1 MTILFNI
8 FLVVFFVLLNAFFV
22 VAEFSMVKVRRSQIS
37 MLAADGRPAA
47 RYAKLVTDDLNAY
60 LSACQLGITLA
71 SLALGWLGE
80 PAVSKMIGPLLY
92 ALGFSEAAVHGI
104 SVAFGFAIITT
115 LHIVLGEL
123 VPKSLAILSTE
134 RYVLMSAMPLYYFY
148 RLTYPIMWLF
158 NTITSQLLRL
168 AGHSMAEENNAYS
181 DEELQL
187 LLAESHRSGLLDHD
201 KYEYVDNIFELSE
214 KDAESIMT
222 PRVDMVCLYVE
233 DPLSAHLATA
243 SESKFTRYPVCTGDK
258 DHLLGFVHI
267 KDLYALSAD
276 RSLHTIVRDILMV
289 HESTAVPK
297 LLQLFKADNTKI
309 AAVIDEHGGVSG
321 IVTLSDAISEIVG
334 DIEDEYAHGEED
346 IWRALGDD
354 RYEASGSAPLEL
366 LVQQLGLTLPEE
378 TESETIGG
386 FLLELSGELPEEGQ
400 QLTYGALS
408 FTIKTLADAKI
419 VSVTITSK
427 PAEPAAHL

>member
-8 FLVVFFVLLNAFFV
+8 IIVMFFVLLNAFFV
-22 VAEFSMVKVRRSQIS
+22 VAEFSMVKVRKSQIS

-47 RYAKLVTDDLNAY
+47 RYAKLVTDDLNSY

-92 ALGFSEAAVHGI
+92 ALGLSDAAVHGI
-104 SVAFGFAIITT
+104 SVAVGFAIITT

-134 RYVLMSAMPLYYFY
+134 RYVLFSAMPLYYFY

-158 NTITSQLLRL
+158 NTITNALLRL
-168 AGHSMAEENNAYS
+168 AGHSAVEEDSAYS

-201 KYEYVDNIFELSE
+201 KYEYVDNIFELGD
-214 KDAESIMT
+214 KNAETIMT
-222 PRVDMVCLYVE
+222 PRLDMVCLYVE
-233 DPLSAHLATA
+233 DSLSTHLAIA
-243 SESKFTRYPVCTGDK
+243 AESKFTRYPVCTGDK

-267 KDLYALSAD
+267 KDLYALNEETPLQA
-276 RSLHTIVRDILMV
+276 IVRDILMV
-289 HESTAVPK
+289 HESTSISK
-297 LLQLFKADNTKI
+297 LLQLFKTDNTKI
-309 AAVIDEHGGVSG
+309 AAVIDEYGGISG

-334 DIEDEYAHGEED
+334 DIEDEYAHGDEEV
-346 IWRALGDD
+346 WQVLGENH
-354 RYEASGSAPLEL
+354 YEASGNAPLEL
-366 LVQQLGLTLPEE
+366 LTQTFSLELPDQ
-378 TESETIGG
+378 TEAETIGG
-386 FLLELSGELPEEGQ
+386 FLLELFSELPEQGEQ
-400 QLTYGALS
+400 MIYGSLR
-408 FTIKTLADAKI
+408 FTVKSLADTKI
-419 VSVTITSK
+419 GTVDILFS
-427 PAEPAAHL
+427 PADTLQE

>member
-8 FLVVFFVLLNAFFV
+8 FLVIFFVLLNAFFV
-22 VAEFSMVKVRRSQIS
+22 VAEFSMVKVRSSQIS
-37 MLAADGRPAA
+37 MLAAEGRPAA

-92 ALGFSEAAVHGI
+92 ALGLSDTAVHGI
-104 SVAFGFAIITT
+104 SVVLGFTIITT

-134 RYVLMSAMPLYYFY
+134 RYVLFSARPLYYFY

-158 NTITSQLLRL
+158 NSITNSLLRL
-168 AGHSMAEENNAYS
+168 GGHSMAEENTAYS

-222 PRVDMVCLYVE
+222 PRLDMVCLYVE
-233 DPLSAHLATA
+233 DPLTTHLAIA
-243 SESKFTRYPVCTGDK
+243 AESKFTRYPVCTGDK

-267 KDLYALSAD
+267 KDLYALNAETPLQS
-276 RSLHTIVRDILMV
+276 IVRDILTV
-289 HESTAVPK
+289 HESTSVSK

-309 AAVIDEHGGVSG
+309 AAVIDEYGGISG

-334 DIEDEYAHGEED
+334 AIEDEYTHGDED
-346 IWRALGDD
+346 IWRALSDC

-366 LVQQLGLTLPEE
+366 LVQEFALALPDDIA
-378 TESETIGG
+378 SETIGG
-386 FLLELSGELPEEGQ
+386 FLLELSGELPEQGQ
-400 QLTYGALS
+400 QIVYGPLS
-408 FTIKTLADAKI
+408 ITIKALAENKI
-419 VSVTITSK
+419 AAISITYT
-427 PAEPAAHL
+427 PAESAEA

>member
-8 FLVVFFVLLNAFFV
+8 FLVIFFVLLNAFFV
-22 VAEFSMVKVRRSQIS
+22 VAEFSMVKVRSSQIS
-37 MLAADGRPAA
+37 MLAAEGRPAA

-92 ALGFSEAAVHGI
+92 ALGLSDTAVHGI
-104 SVAFGFAIITT
+104 SVVLGFTIITT

-134 RYVLMSAMPLYYFY
+134 RYVLFSARPLYYFY

-158 NTITSQLLRL
+158 NSITNSLLRL
-168 AGHSMAEENNAYS
+168 GGHSMAEENTAYS

-222 PRVDMVCLYVE
+222 PRLDMVCLYVE
-233 DPLSAHLATA
+233 DPLTTHLAIA
-243 SESKFTRYPVCTGDK
+243 AESKFTRYPVCTGDK

-267 KDLYALSAD
+267 KDLYALNAETPLQS
-276 RSLHTIVRDILMV
+276 IVRDILTV
-289 HESTAVPK
+289 HESTSVSK

-309 AAVIDEHGGVSG
+309 AAVIDEYGGISG

-334 DIEDEYAHGEED
+334 AIEDEYAHGDED
-346 IWRALGDD
+346 IWRALSNC

-366 LVQQLGLTLPEE
+366 LVQEFALSLPDDIA
-378 TESETIGG
+378 SETIGG
-386 FLLELSGELPEEGQ
+386 FLLELSGELPEQGQ
-400 QLTYGALS
+400 QIVYGPLS
-408 FTIKTLADAKI
+408 FTIKALAENKI
-419 VSVTITSK
+419 AAISITYT
-427 PAEPAAHL
+427 PAESAEA